1 MTTKQELFI
10 QNYLVHFN
18 ATRAAIEAGYSEDTA
33 RAIAS
38 ENLTKPDIKEVVDKR
53 IAEIV
58 AQTDDKRAYL
68 INYWQKVIDNP
79 EAKERDRLK
88 ASDLLGKYLAMFTE
102 NLRLSGGVQIVYA
115 DKDDER
121 L

>member
-10 QNYLVHFN
+10 NNYLIHFN

-33 RAIAS
+33 YSIAN
-38 ENLTKPDIKEVVDKR
+38 ENLRKPDIKEVVDKR

-58 AQTDDKRAYL
+58 AQTNDKRAYL
-68 INYWQKVIDNP
+68 IKFWQKVIDDP
-79 EAKERDRLK
+79 ESKQSDRIK

-102 NLRLSGGVQIVYA
+102 NLRLSGGIQIVYA
-115 DKDDER
+115 DKDDEK